1 MQKEA
6 CIAKNR
12 NREEKNKMI
21 ETREFT
27 RMLLLTLPL
36 HKGEP
41 LFEDLYAS
49 GAKGG
54 TICTGRQP
62 PKNSLVYMLCLGDEP
77 IELLQILT
85 TEEDYRVIFDAIVQ
99 NKLFKK
105 IKHASLYVIPTI
117 TRYKEETVKRIGQ
130 MISVIVTR
138 GYADEVM
145 MAARKA
151 GADGGSIIHARGT
164 GRKEDEKFFGIT
176 IVPEK
181 EQLLIAVSKE
191 KAYRVKNAIKELEIL
206 HKPGMGIM
214 FSLPIEEYVN
224 LGKYE
229 KYENEK

>member
-1 MQKEA
+1 
-6 CIAKNR
+6 
-12 NREEKNKMI
+12 MI

-62 PKNSLVYMLCLGDEP
+62 PKNSLAYMLCLGDEP

-206 HKPGMGIM
+206 HKPVMGIM

-229 KYENEK
+229 KNEK

>member
-1 MQKEA
+1 
-6 CIAKNR
+6 
-12 NREEKNKMI
+12 MI

-62 PKNSLVYMLCLGDEP
+62 PKNSLAYMLCLGDEP

-85 TEEDYRVIFDAIVQ
+85 TEEDYRVIFDAIIQ

-206 HKPGMGIM
+206 HEPGMGIM

-229 KYENEK
+229 KYKNEK

>member
-1 MQKEA
+1 
-6 CIAKNR
+6 
-12 NREEKNKMI
+12 MI

>member
-1 MQKEA
+1 
-6 CIAKNR
+6 
-12 NREEKNKMI
+12 
-21 ETREFT
+21 
-27 RMLLLTLPL
+27 MLLLALPL
-36 HKGEP
+36 YKGEP
-41 LFEDLYAS
+41 LFEDLYAN

-54 TICTGRQP
+54 TICVGYKP
-62 PKNSLVYMLCLGDEP
+62 PENPIAYMLCLGDEP

-85 TEEDYRVIFDAIVQ
+85 TEEDYEMIFESIVQ

-105 IKHASLYVIPTI
+105 IKRADLYVIPTI
-117 TRYKEETVKRIGQ
+117 KRYREGVMKRIGQ

-145 MAARKA
+145 AAARKA

-214 FSLPIEEYVN
+214 YTLPIEEYIN

-229 KYENEK
+229 KYKDEK

>member
-1 MQKEA
+1 
-6 CIAKNR
+6 
-12 NREEKNKMI
+12 
-21 ETREFT
+21 
-27 RMLLLTLPL
+27 MLLLALPL
-36 HKGEP
+36 YKGEP
-41 LFEDLYAS
+41 LFEDLYAN

-54 TICTGRQP
+54 TICVGYKP
-62 PKNSLVYMLCLGDEP
+62 PENPIAYMLCLGDEP

-85 TEEDYRVIFDAIVQ
+85 TEEDYEMIFESIVQ

-105 IKHASLYVIPTI
+105 IKRADLYVIPTI
-117 TRYKEETVKRIGQ
+117 KRYREGVMKRIGQ

-145 MAARKA
+145 AAARKA

-224 LGKYE
+224 LGKYG
-229 KYENEK
+229 KYKNEE

>member
-1 MQKEA
+1 
-6 CIAKNR
+6 
-12 NREEKNKMI
+12 MI
-21 ETREFT
+21 EKKEFT
-27 RMLLLTLPL
+27 RMLLLTLPIY
-36 HKGEP
+36 KGEP
-41 LFEDLYAS
+41 LFEDLYAN

-62 PKNSLVYMLCLGDEP
+62 PKNSLAYMLCLGDEP

-229 KYENEK
+229 KYKNEK

>member
-1 MQKEA
+1 
-6 CIAKNR
+6 
-12 NREEKNKMI
+12 MI

-62 PKNSLVYMLCLGDEP
+62 PKNSLAYMLCLGDEP

-117 TRYKEETVKRIGQ
+117 TRYKEGVVERIGQ

-138 GYADEVM
+138 
-145 MAARKA
+145 
-151 GADGGSIIHARGT
+151 
-164 GRKEDEKFFGIT
+164 
-176 IVPEK
+176 
-181 EQLLIAVSKE
+181 
-191 KAYRVKNAIKELEIL
+191 
-206 HKPGMGIM
+206 
-214 FSLPIEEYVN
+214 
-224 LGKYE
+224 
-229 KYENEK
+229 

>member
-1 MQKEA
+1 
-6 CIAKNR
+6 
-12 NREEKNKMI
+12 MI
-21 ETREFT
+21 EKKEFT
-27 RMLLLTLPL
+27 RMLLLALPL
-36 HKGEP
+36 YKGEP
-41 LFEDLYAS
+41 LFEDLYAN

-54 TICTGRQP
+54 TICVGYKP
-62 PKNSLVYMLCLGDEP
+62 PENPIAYMLCLGDEP

-85 TEEDYRVIFDAIVQ
+85 TEEDYEMIFESIVQ

-105 IKHASLYVIPTI
+105 IKRADLYVIPTI
-117 TRYKEETVKRIGQ
+117 KRYREGVMKRIGQ

-145 MAARKA
+145 AAARKA

-214 FSLPIEEYVN
+214 YTLPIEEYIN

-229 KYENEK
+229 KYKDEK